1 MTTAPDQATT
11 HRIQEQQQQQQQRRR
26 GSGQRTTTRQWQRQR
41 EPDAVMVKHDPCL
54 LFLPPLRLLQ
64 LLLRRP
70 LSPSFSFSSPQ
81 SRLVF
86 LLLSYWPHLCFSL
99 FLLLLNAT
107 VLAPNPGG
115 GEGGGGA
122 LSRKGAAFRS
132 CSWDLLRRNGRKF
145 LLSPQ
150 FEWRFPRWVGSPCSL
165 LGWFWEE
172 TAGSSRALIHS
183 CLASACGVSW
193 NCLRL
198 AAQLRRFPLWPCETR
213 CGGASLA

>member
-1 MTTAPDQATT
+1 MTSAPDQAST

-70 LSPSFSFSSPQ
+70 LSPSFSFSFSSPQ

-150 FEWRFPRWVGSPCSL
+150 FEWRFPRWVGSPL
-165 LGWFWEE
+165 LLAWLVLGGNGRLVSGADPFLPGFSMWGFLELPS
-172 TAGSSRALIHS
+172 AGSA
-183 CLASACGVSW
+183 ASS
-193 NCLRL
+193 
-198 AAQLRRFPLWPCETR
+198 FP
-213 CGGASLA
+213 SLALRNPVRRR